1 MLIFITMIVLGLL
14 VGFIGAGGAGFVIA
28 ILTTVFGVPV
38 HTAFGTSLSAMVFTS
53 ISGTYSHFRENNL
66 VLRVG
71 LDTGLFG
78 AIGAFFGSWIADLI
92 LGSTLKWFTAGMM
105 IFSAVLLWFRLFTKY
120 GQLGANTGA
129 QEVPSGISFWI
140 AACGVGFVTGGLSGL
155 LGIGASPFIQIGLLI
170 FFGLSVQQAAGTTM
184 LVILPVA
191 FVGGVGYYTAGNWD
205 ILLFIE
211 VAAGMIIGS
220 YVGAKFTSRLHPM
233 VLKVTLIAVPIVA
246 AIVLII

>member
-1 MLIFITMIVLGLL
+1 MLIFITMIILGLL

-53 ISGTYSHFRENNL
+53 ISGAYSHFRENNL

-71 LDTGLFG
+71 LTTGLFG
-78 AIGAFFGSWIADLI
+78 AIGAFVGSLIADLI
-92 LGSTLKWFTAGMM
+92 PGDILKWLTAGMM
-105 IFSAVLLWFRLFTKY
+105 FFSAVLLWFRLFTGFGKVWAN
-120 GQLGANTGA
+120 LGGKGI
-129 QEVPSGISFWI
+129 QSGIRFWI

-155 LGIGASPFIQIGLLI
+155 LGIGASPFIQIGLLV

-191 FVGGVGYYTAGNWD
+191 FVGGIGYYTAGNWD
-205 ILLFIE
+205 ILLFTE

-220 YVGAKFTSRLHPM
+220 YIGAKFTARLHPM
-233 VLKVTLIAVPIVA
+233 ILKTALITVPIVA
-246 AIVLII
+246 AIVLIV